1 MNSYTITEA
10 LTFTAT
16 HAKHLASKV
25 ATDLKRV
32 QRFYGVPTDKTITD
46 YETELTFLIKDG
58 YVSVVWYGFR
68 RGDHWI
74 EPTLKYTARELA
86 GISSADDDPGR
97 ITAGADVSGAYF
109 TSYLL
114 YTSAWGLLS
123 TAAQIDYKSQLPFQR
138 SGAPEP
144 GISGYL
150 QSDRVYSAGGR
161 ALERMTVRSTR

>member
-10 LTFTAT
+10 LTFSVT
-16 HAKHLASKV
+16 HARQLASKV

-32 QRFYGVPTDKTITD
+32 QRFYGAPDDETIAD
-46 YETELTFLIKDG
+46 YETELTSLIKDG

-68 RGDHWI
+68 RGDVWI

-86 GISSADDDPGR
+86 GSSAADDDPGR
-97 ITAGADVSGAYF
+97 IRAGADVSGAYF

-114 YTSAWGLLS
+114 YTYAWGLLPS
-123 TAAQIDYKSQLPFQR
+123 AAQIAYKAQLPFQR

-144 GISGYL
+144 GVSGYL
-150 QSDRVYSAGGR
+150 QSDRTYSAGGR